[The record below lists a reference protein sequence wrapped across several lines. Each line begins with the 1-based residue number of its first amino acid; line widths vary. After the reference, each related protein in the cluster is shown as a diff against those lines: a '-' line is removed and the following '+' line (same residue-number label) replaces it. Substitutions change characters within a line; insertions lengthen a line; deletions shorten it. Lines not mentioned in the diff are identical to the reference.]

1 VLIIGDDDPP
11 GRVPAEVLAVAG
23 FAVVAHV
30 NVDAVASAAA
40 LRPDLVVLDIARPG
54 PHTPTVIGDLT
65 GRGIA
70 PVLLLVAAA
79 HAGLIEAGE
88 KAGAAACVVVPFS
101 PPGLLATIELVLAR
115 HAHPHT
121 GCPEAALV
129 TRRLQDRNL
138 VERAKGLLICQQEMT
153 EAAAH
158 RWLQHTAMHRRVTL
172 TRVATAVI
180 ERWSNDRRPVTSS
193 GVTARDET
201 PGARPIGHSPQRAA
215 WCDRASI
222 RQPPTVPG

>member
-1 VLIIGDDDPP
+1 
-11 GRVPAEVLAVAG
+11 
-23 FAVVAHV
+23 
-30 NVDAVASAAA
+30 
-40 LRPDLVVLDIARPG
+40 
-54 PHTPTVIGDLT
+54 
-65 GRGIA
+65 
-70 PVLLLVAAA
+70 
-79 HAGLIEAGE
+79 
-88 KAGAAACVVVPFS
+88 VVVPFS

-180 ERWSNDRRPVTSS
+180 ERWSNDRRPVTS
-193 GVTARDET
+193 
-201 PGARPIGHSPQRAA
+201 RA
-215 WCDRASI
+215 
-222 RQPPTVPG
+222 V